1 MSFRTKALL
10 FVIPVLVLISLSYTY
25 ESLRIEKRI
34 IRSEILKRA
43 ETITTLATKT
53 GELPLLSLNQEQIA
67 NAVAFLK
74 ANSEVSS
81 VTFYDANHQVLL
93 HDGAPAATKAPEVSH
108 NAPVSMVEGDDY
120 FLFFA
125 PINAV
130 KAKDELAFIGSG
142 EMSEKVLQN
151 IGWIRLGFSK
161 KSMRQTE
168 QKLVV
173 QGLGLAAFFTLL
185 GSILVYVLI
194 SMATRPLARIVAV
207 ANDIARGDL
216 SRNIEIERTDELG
229 ALALAFFS
237 MKNTI
242 RQVLRETE
250 TIISG
255 VQAGNLAVRSSAEQF
270 QGEWRDLIEGV
281 NHLTDAFSTANT
293 ELQATNVELKLA
305 KEQAEAANRA
315 KSDFLSSMSHEL
327 RTPLN
332 AILGYAQILK
342 RQKNMTEPQRQQLEI
357 MHSSGEH
364 LLTLI
369 NDILDVGKIEAD
381 KMEIEA
387 VTFDLPALLRQV
399 FNLTKLNAEEKEL
412 GFDYLAD
419 TPLPS
424 YVRGDERKLRQILLN
439 LLSNAVKY
447 TNRGNVKMRVSYD
460 IAGEG
465 VFRCEIEDTGIGIP
479 PDKLEAVFEPFYQLP
494 ADRKI
499 REGTGLGL
507 NITKRLLAL
516 MHGRITVESEPG
528 RGSNFCIEVELPSI
542 MDDDAPLAAAELHV
556 TGYRGDP
563 KHILVVD
570 DNIGNAALFVS
581 LLEPLGFE
589 IDTAR
594 NGLEALQRVE
604 ERRPDLVLI
613 DLVMPEMDGLEA
625 VTAMRRK
632 PELAAT
638 KIIGASATVTESVD
652 KEEFVA
658 VCDAFVVKP
667 VRIDLL
673 LEKIGDLLGI
683 EWQTEKPEWL
693 RASVRD
699 ADKDDAPFA
708 VPSPQELENL
718 HDLAL
723 RGDMSRIV
731 EWAVELERKNA
742 AYASF
747 AAKLRELAGGFR
759 SKAILALVEQYRGG
773 ES

>member
-1 MSFRTKALL
+1 
-10 FVIPVLVLISLSYTY
+10 
-25 ESLRIEKRI
+25 
-34 IRSEILKRA
+34 
-43 ETITTLATKT
+43 
-53 GELPLLSLNQEQIA
+53 
-67 NAVAFLK
+67 
-74 ANSEVSS
+74 
-81 VTFYDANHQVLL
+81 
-93 HDGAPAATKAPEVSH
+93 
-108 NAPVSMVEGDDY
+108 
-120 FLFFA
+120 
-125 PINAV
+125 
-130 KAKDELAFIGSG
+130 
-142 EMSEKVLQN
+142 
-151 IGWIRLGFSK
+151 
-161 KSMRQTE
+161 
-168 QKLVV
+168 
-173 QGLGLAAFFTLL
+173 
-185 GSILVYVLI
+185 
-194 SMATRPLARIVAV
+194 
-207 ANDIARGDL
+207 
-216 SRNIEIERTDELG
+216 
-229 ALALAFFS
+229 

-281 NHLTDAFSTANT
+281 NHLTDAFSTANC
-293 ELQATNVELKLA
+293 ELQSTNVELKLA

-342 RQKNMTEPQRQQLEI
+342 RQKNLTDPQRQQLEI
-357 MHSSGEH
+357 MQSSGEH

-387 VTFDLPALLRQV
+387 ITFDLPALLRQV

-419 TPLPS
+419 TPLPP

-447 TNRGNVKMRVSYD
+447 TNRGNVKMRVSYGT
-460 IAGEG
+460 AGEG
-465 VFRCEIEDTGIGIP
+465 VLRCEIEDTGIGIP
-479 PDKLEAVFEPFYQLP
+479 SDKLEAVFEPFTQLVS
-494 ADRKI
+494 DRKI

-528 RGSNFCIEVELPSI
+528 RGSRFCIEIELPSI
-542 MDDDAPLAAAELHV
+542 MDDDTPLEATELHV
-556 TGYRGDP
+556 TGYRGEP

-581 LLEPLGFE
+581 LLEPLGFG

-594 NGLEALQRVE
+594 NGLEALQRAE
-604 ERRPDLVLI
+604 ERRPDLVLM

-638 KIIGASATVTESVD
+638 KIIGASATVTKSID

-658 VCDAFVVKP
+658 VCDDFVVKP

-673 LEKIGDLLGI
+673 LEKIGGLLGI

-693 RASVRD
+693 TAASARD
-699 ADKDDAPFA
+699 ADKDNIPFA
-708 VPSPQELENL
+708 VPSSPELEEL
-718 HDLAL
+718 HDLAM
-723 RGDMSRIV
+723 RGDMSRIA
-731 EWAVELERKNA
+731 EWATELEQKNA
-742 AYASF
+742 TYASF

-759 SKAILALVEQYRGG
+759 SKAILALVEQYRGVD
-773 ES
+773 S